1 MKWDTISEPATLLA
15 SIRNK
20 EIKESV
26 VTAGSALT
34 PSVCPAPPVCP
45 STRPSPCPPP
55 PGMVWLLQPQK
66 EFGGWE
72 EGREKH
78 PLYQNDRF
86 DIKLDLSIRLA
97 VF

>member
-26 VTAGSALT
+26 VTAGSVLT

-45 STRPSPCPPP
+45 SARPSPCPPP
-55 PGMVWLLQPQK
+55 LGWFGFCNHRRNSEGGRK
-66 EFGGWE
+66 EGKNTHF
-72 EGREKH
+72 
-78 PLYQNDRF
+78 
-86 DIKLDLSIRLA
+86 IKMIDLI
-97 VF
+97 